1 MEREEKRGAGLASAK
16 EESITAR
23 EIKELTQDMLELR
36 VNKHALEKENK
47 ELKTQVETLKARLSG
62 ADMVMASLNTDIN
75 NSKAQIAQAPESLKE
90 LEAKKDG
97 LIEEINRCQ
106 SGIKTATKNI
116 KNFLTMRGHLEGELM
131 DIINEK
137 AIVLKKLR
145 DTVKE
150 VNQVEERK
158 AEKLPYLKECDMV
171 LRQMARTFREVEN
184 SMDVSIKFS
193 TKRLP

>member
-1 MEREEKRGAGLASAK
+1 
-16 EESITAR
+16 
-23 EIKELTQDMLELR
+23 
-36 VNKHALEKENK
+36 
-47 ELKTQVETLKARLSG
+47 
-62 ADMVMASLNTDIN
+62 
-75 NSKAQIAQAPESLKE
+75 
-90 LEAKKDG
+90 
-97 LIEEINRCQ
+97 
-106 SGIKTATKNI
+106 
-116 KNFLTMRGHLEGELM
+116 M

-150 VNQVEERK
+150 VSQVEERK

-184 SMDVSIKFS
+184 NMDVSIKFS